1 MDIKIDDV
9 VSFGSTNSTGIVLSL
24 DLDSRR
30 PNVLV
35 KWTSGSLNG
44 ITCHTEIA
52 GLTIATR

>member
-9 VSFGSTNSTGIVLSL
+9 VCFGASSTGIVLAL
-24 DLDSRR
+24 DLDCRR

-35 KWTSGSLNG
+35 KWTSGSLSG
-44 ITCHTEIA
+44 ITCYTEIA